1 MSSLVPVLGTDLMH
15 LMGAVWWPF
24 VRLASFFWAMP
35 VMDNPAV
42 PARSR
47 ILLAFFLAFALSS
60 QLPAMPEVDPF
71 SLTMVA
77 FTFEQVVFGL
87 CMALAFRMLFEVF
100 VQAGLVLSMQM
111 GLSMAMVMD
120 PASGDQVSI
129 LGNLL
134 WLMMVLLFFAFNGHL
149 LGLQMMVDSFQL
161 WPVGHSLEVL
171 NFDALLTMFGWIFAS
186 SLLVALPA
194 VIAMLLVNMT
204 FGIASRSAPSLNLF
218 SFGFPVTL
226 MLGFVIVYLTF
237 AQAGSL
243 FSQLLFDTLDTMR
256 RFMVGD

>member
-1 MSSLVPVLGTDLMH
+1 MSALVPLLGTDLMH
-15 LMGAVWWPF
+15 LIGAVWWPF
-24 VRLASFFWAMP
+24 VRLSTFLWALP

-42 PARSR
+42 PVRGR
-47 ILLAFFLAFALSS
+47 ILLAFFLAFALSK
-60 QLPAMPEVDPF
+60 QLPEVPEVDPF

-77 FTFEQVVFGL
+77 FTLEQVVFGL
-87 CMALAFRMLFEVF
+87 CMGLVFRMLFEVF
-100 VQAGLVLSMQM
+100 NQAGLILSMQM

-134 WLMMVLLFFAFNGHL
+134 WLMMVLLFFALNGHL
-149 LGLQMMVDSFQL
+149 LGLQMLVDSFQL
-161 WPVGHSLEVL
+161 WPVGHSLYAL
-171 NFDALLTMFGWIFAS
+171 NFDAVLTMFGWIFAS
-186 SLLVALPA
+186 ALLVALPA

-226 MLGFVIVYLTF
+226 MLGFVVVYLTF
-237 AQAGSL
+237 AQAGSV
-243 FSQLLFDTLDTMR
+243 FSQLLFEALDTMR
-256 RFMVGD
+256 RFMVV